1 MKEILKGAI
10 FYADLEPAIGNEEN
24 GFKPVVI
31 LQNDLDNKY
40 SPTTIIAPIAIKK
53 SRGTNQPTH
62 VKVKQFNKIR
72 PNSIILLE
80 QIRTIDKSRLKGYV
94 CMLCKEQMIEVE
106 NAIRISLD
114 LE

>member
-40 SPTTIIAPIAIKK
+40 SPTTIIAPIAM
-53 SRGTNQPTH
+53 
-62 VKVKQFNKIR
+62 
-72 PNSIILLE
+72 
-80 QIRTIDKSRLKGYV
+80 YV
-94 CMLCKEQMIEVE
+94 CYVK
-106 NAIRISLD
+106 NK
-114 LE
+114 